1 MKTTC
6 FAKYLL
12 IPFSLAFALG
22 GCARPAPNDLLR
34 MWPVSKRI
42 NVSGRGDDDPSLIV
56 SANLSGSFQNRIVDC
71 TVKATAG
78 LPAVFSPGFGT
89 TVRAGSR

>member
-1 MKTTC
+1 MTNNYRIVRHTIIKSE
-6 FAKYLL
+6 FQK
-12 IPFSLAFALG
+12 FHQH
-22 GCARPAPNDLLR
+22 DL
-34 MWPVSKRI
+34 KI
-42 NVSGRGDDDPSLIV
+42 EGNV
-56 SANLSGSFQNRIVDC
+56 QNRIVDC